1 MKRLNVRWRLTLWY
15 GAVLTVILVGFGA
28 CVFVMMQRHLLARTD
43 FELDEELTE
52 LALEV
57 RLATSDEDL
66 REQLERRFFRHASF
80 DFQVSR
86 LGQPPLFRSEH
97 LQDVA
102 LPAPNRDASGD
113 ALATVSET
121 HRLPVLGEM
130 RVVSRRASGQG
141 DEYLVQ
147 ATMSL
152 LPNHAELQA
161 MLTMML
167 IAGPLALLAAL
178 VGGYFLARRSLAPV
192 DRMATT
198 AEQITGMRLDARIEV
213 ENPDDELGHL
223 ARTFNSMLDR
233 LQRAVDEL
241 RRFTADAAH
250 ELRTPI
256 SVMQAEAEVALRQAR
271 SADEYRRVIEVTLDE
286 SKRMGRLADRLL
298 TLCRHDSGLQPM
310 RHEEVQFDALVR
322 DVVDQVR
329 VTAQDKG
336 LELVIA
342 PLAECVIV
350 GDDIQLSQL
359 LFNLLDNAVK
369 FTKPG
374 GKVKVEVHEEQ
385 HNGHV
390 QLVISDTGIGIPH
403 TDLPHVFERF
413 YRADKSRNGQTGG
426 AGLGL
431 AISKAIVEAH
441 HGSIAIDSTL
451 NAGTVVRVKLPVMP
465 PAEAALSD

>member
-15 GAVLTVILVGFGA
+15 GAVLTLILVGFGA
-28 CVFVMMQRHLLARTD
+28 CVYVMMQRHLLSRTD

-86 LGQPPLFRSEH
+86 LGSPPLFRSEH
-97 LQDVA
+97 LQAAA
-102 LPAPNRDASGD
+102 LPAPNGDASGD
-113 ALATVSET
+113 SLATVSET
-121 HRLPVLGEM
+121 HQLPALGEM
-130 RVVSRRASGQG
+130 RVVSRRASGRG
-141 DEYLVQ
+141 NEYLVQ

-161 MLTMML
+161 ILTMML
-167 IAGPLALLAAL
+167 IAGPLAVVAAL

-198 AEQITGMRLDARIEV
+198 AEQITGTRLDARLEV
-213 ENPDDELGHL
+213 ANPDDELGHL
-223 ARTFNSMLDR
+223 ARTFNAMLDR

-250 ELRTPI
+250 ELRTPL
-256 SVMQAEAEVALRQAR
+256 SVLQAEAEVALRQAR
-271 SADEYRRVIEVTLDE
+271 SADEYRRVLEVTLDE
-286 SKRMGRLADRLL
+286 SRRLGRLADRLL

-310 RHEEVQFDALVR
+310 RHEEVQLDALVR

-329 VTAQDKG
+329 DAADEKG
-336 LELVIA
+336 VVVVNA
-342 PLAECVIV
+342 PLAESVIA

-374 GKVKVEVHEEQ
+374 GKVVI
-385 HNGHV
+385 NGERFNGEV
-390 QLVISDTGIGIPH
+390 QLTIWDNGIGIADA
-403 TDLPHVFERF
+403 DLPHVFERF

-465 PAEAALSD
+465 PTEASRSD

>member
-28 CVFVMMQRHLLARTD
+28 GVSVMMQRHLLARTD

-57 RLATSDEDL
+57 RLAKDDDDL

-86 LGQPPLFRSEH
+86 LGQPPLFRSQR
-97 LQDVA
+97 LQAAA
-102 LPAPNRDASGD
+102 LPAPERDASGD
-113 ALATVSET
+113 TLATVSET
-121 HRLPVLGEM
+121 HQLPVLGEM
-130 RVVSRRASGQG
+130 RVVSRRASRRGG
-141 DEYLVQ
+141 EYLVQ

-167 IAGPLALLAAL
+167 IAGPLAVVAAL
-178 VGGYFLARRSLAPV
+178 VGGYFLARRALAPV

-198 AEQITGMRLDARIEV
+198 AEQITGTRLDARIEV

-286 SKRMGRLADRLL
+286 SQRLGRLADRLL

-310 RHEEVQFDALVR
+310 RHEEVQLDALVR

-329 VTAQDKG
+329 VAADEKG
-336 LELVIA
+336 VVVVNA
-342 PLAECVIV
+342 PLAESVIA

-374 GKVKVEVHEEQ
+374 GKVVVNGERS
-385 HNGHV
+385 NGHV
-390 QLVISDTGIGIPH
+390 QLTIWDNGIGIPD

-441 HGSIAIDSTL
+441 HGSIAIDSTP
-451 NAGTVVRVKLPVMP
+451 NAGTVVRVKLPVLP
-465 PAEAALSD
+465 PTEVSRSH

>member
-15 GAVLTVILVGFGA
+15 GAVLTAILIGFSA
-28 CVFVMMQRHLLARTD
+28 CVSVMMQRHLLARTD

-57 RLATSDEDL
+57 RLAKDDEDL

-86 LGQPPLFRSEH
+86 LGSPPLFRSER
-97 LQDVA
+97 LQGAA
-102 LPAPNRDASGD
+102 LPAPDGDASD
-113 ALATVSET
+113 DSLATVSET
-121 HRLPVLGEM
+121 HQLPMLGEM
-130 RVVSRRASGQG
+130 RVVSRRATGRG
-141 DEYLVQ
+141 DDYLVQ

-152 LPNHAELQA
+152 LPNHAELRA

-167 IAGPLALLAAL
+167 IAGPLAILAAL

-192 DRMATT
+192 GRMATT
-198 AEQITGMRLDARIEV
+198 AEQITGTRLGVRIEV
-213 ENPDDELGHL
+213 ANPDDELGHL

-233 LQRAVDEL
+233 LQRAADEL

-250 ELRTPI
+250 ELRTPL
-256 SVMQAEAEVALRQAR
+256 SVLQAEAEVALRQSR

-286 SKRMGRLADRLL
+286 SKRLGRLADRLL

-329 VTAQDKG
+329 VTADEKG
-336 LELVIA
+336 VVLVNA
-342 PLAECVIV
+342 PLAECVIA

-374 GKVKVEVHEEQ
+374 GKVEVHEEQ

-390 QLVISDTGIGIPH
+390 LLAISDTGIGIPH

-431 AISKAIVEAH
+431 AISKAIVESH
-441 HGSIAIDSTL
+441 HGTIAIDSTL

-465 PAEAALSD
+465 PAKAALSD

>member
-28 CVFVMMQRHLLARTD
+28 GVSVMMQRHLLARTD

-57 RLATSDEDL
+57 RLAKSDDDL

-86 LGQPPLFRSEH
+86 LGQPPLFRSER
-97 LQDVA
+97 LQAAA
-102 LPAPNRDASGD
+102 LPAPDHDASGD
-113 ALATVSET
+113 SLATVSQT
-121 HRLPVLGEM
+121 HQLPSLGEM
-130 RVVSRRASGQG
+130 RVVSRKASGQG
-141 DEYLVQ
+141 GDYLVQ

-161 MLTMML
+161 MLRTML
-167 IAGPLALLAAL
+167 IAGPLAILAAL
-178 VGGYFLARRSLAPV
+178 VGGYFLARHSLAPV

-198 AEQITGMRLDARIEV
+198 AEQITGTRLDARIEV
-213 ENPDDELGHL
+213 ANPDDELGHL

-233 LQRAVDEL
+233 LQRAADEL
-241 RRFTADAAH
+241 RRFMADAAH
-250 ELRTPI
+250 ELRTPL
-256 SVMQAEAEVALRQAR
+256 SVLQAEAEVALRQAR

-286 SKRMGRLADRLL
+286 SRRLGRLADRLL

-310 RHEEVQFDALVR
+310 RHEEVQLDALVH
-322 DVVDQVR
+322 DVADQVR
-329 VTAQDKG
+329 VAADEKG
-336 LELVIA
+336 VVLDIA
-342 PLAECVIV
+342 PLAECVIA

-359 LFNLLDNAVK
+359 LFNLLDNAIK

-374 GKVKVEVHEEQ
+374 GKVVVHEEQ
-385 HNGHV
+385 CNGHV
-390 QLVISDTGIGIPH
+390 LLAISDTGIGIQH
-403 TDLPHVFERF
+403 ADLPHVFERF

-441 HGSIAIDSTL
+441 DGSIAIDSTL

-465 PAEAALSD
+465 PATASLSD

>member
-15 GAVLTVILVGFGA
+15 GAVLTAIVIGFGS
-28 CVFVMMQRHLLARTD
+28 CVYVMVQRHLITRTD

-57 RLATSDEDL
+57 RLAKSDDDL
-66 REQLERRFFRHASF
+66 NEQLERRFFRHASF

-86 LGQPPLFRSEH
+86 LGTPPLFRSGR
-97 LQDVA
+97 LQDTA
-102 LPAPNRDASGD
+102 LPAPDRDQSGESH
-113 ALATVSET
+113 ATVSET
-121 HRLPVLGEM
+121 RLLPGLGEM
-130 RVVSRRASGQG
+130 RVVSRRATGR
-141 DEYLVQ
+141 DEEYLVQ

-161 MLTMML
+161 VLTTLL
-167 IAGPLALLAAL
+167 IAGPLAVMAAL
-178 VGGYFLARRSLAPV
+178 VGGYFLARRALEPV

-198 AEQITGMRLDARIEV
+198 AGQITGMRLDARIEV
-213 ENPDDELGHL
+213 VNPDDELGHL

-250 ELRTPI
+250 ELRTPL
-256 SVMQAEAEVALRQAR
+256 SVLQAEAEVALRMSR
-271 SADEYRRVIEVTLDE
+271 SAHEYRRVLEVTLNE
-286 SKRMGRLADRLL
+286 SKRLARLADRLL

-310 RHEEVQFDALVR
+310 RCEEVPLDALVR
-322 DVVDQVR
+322 DVADQIR
-329 VTAQDKG
+329 IAADEKG
-336 LELVIA
+336 VVLVVA
-342 PLAECVIV
+342 PLEEWVIP

-359 LFNLLDNAVK
+359 LSNLLDNAVK

-374 GKVKVEVHEEQ
+374 GKVVVHGEQ
-385 HNGHV
+385 RNGHV
-390 QLVISDTGIGIPH
+390 LLAISDTGIGIPNA
-403 TDLPHVFERF
+403 DLPHVFERF

-431 AISKAIVEAH
+431 AIAKAIVESH
-441 HGSIAIDSTL
+441 RGTIAIESTV

-465 PAEAALSD
+465 PASDQVSG

>member
-1 MKRLNVRWRLTLWY
+1 
-15 GAVLTVILVGFGA
+15 
-28 CVFVMMQRHLLARTD
+28 
-43 FELDEELTE
+43 
-52 LALEV
+52 
-57 RLATSDEDL
+57 
-66 REQLERRFFRHASF
+66 
-80 DFQVSR
+80 
-86 LGQPPLFRSEH
+86 
-97 LQDVA
+97 
-102 LPAPNRDASGD
+102 
-113 ALATVSET
+113 
-121 HRLPVLGEM
+121 
-130 RVVSRRASGQG
+130 
-141 DEYLVQ
+141 
-147 ATMSL
+147 MSL
-152 LPNHAELQA
+152 LPNHAELRA
-161 MLTMML
+161 MLQTML

-256 SVMQAEAEVALRQAR
+256 SVMQAEAEVALRQSR

-329 VTAQDKG
+329 VTAKDKG

-342 PLAECVIV
+342 PLAECVIA

-369 FTKPG
+369 FSKPG
-374 GKVKVEVHEEQ
+374 GKVVVNEEQ
-385 HNGHV
+385 RNGDV

>member
-15 GAVLTVILVGFGA
+15 GAVLTVILVSFVA
-28 CVFVMMQRHLLARTD
+28 CVSVMMQRHLLSRTD

-57 RLATSDEDL
+57 RLAKSDDDL
-66 REQLERRFFRHASF
+66 KEQLERRFFRHASF

-86 LGQPPLFRSEH
+86 LGSPPLFRSEH

-102 LPAPNRDASGD
+102 LPAPDRDASGD

-121 HRLPVLGEM
+121 HQLPVLGEM
-130 RVVSRRASGQG
+130 RVVSRRAPGRG

-152 LPNHAELQA
+152 LPNHAELRA
-161 MLTMML
+161 ILTMML
-167 IAGPLALLAAL
+167 IAGPLAIVAAL

-198 AEQITGMRLDARIEV
+198 AEQITGTRLDARIEV
-213 ENPDDELGHL
+213 VNPDDELGHL

-250 ELRTPI
+250 ELRTPL
-256 SVMQAEAEVALRQAR
+256 SVLQAEAEVALRQSR

-329 VTAQDKG
+329 VTAKDKG

-342 PLAECVIV
+342 PLAECVIA

-369 FTKPG
+369 FTQPG
-374 GKVKVEVHEEQ
+374 GKVVVNEEQ
-385 HNGHV
+385 RNGDV

-441 HGSIAIDSTL
+441 RGSIAIDSTL

-465 PAEAALSD
+465 PATTSLSD

>member
-15 GAVLTVILVGFGA
+15 GAVLTAILVGFGA
-28 CVFVMMQRHLLARTD
+28 CVYFMMQRHLLARTD

-57 RLATSDEDL
+57 RLSKDDEDL
-66 REQLERRFFRHASF
+66 REQLQRRFFRHASF

-86 LGQPPLFRSEH
+86 LGSPPLFRSEQ
-97 LQDVA
+97 LQDAA
-102 LPAPNRDASGD
+102 LPVPDHDSD
-113 ALATVSET
+113 DSLATVSET
-121 HRLPVLGEM
+121 RRLPVLGEM
-130 RVVSRRASGQG
+130 RVVSRRAIVRGE
-141 DEYLVQ
+141 EYLVQ

-152 LPNHAELQA
+152 LPNHAKLQA
-161 MLTMML
+161 VLMTML
-167 IAGPLALLAAL
+167 IAGPLAIVASL
-178 VGGYFLARRSLAPV
+178 VGGYFLARHSLAPV
-192 DRMATT
+192 DRMATI
-198 AEQITGMRLDARIEV
+198 AEQITGTRLDARIEV
-213 ENPDDELGHL
+213 ANPDDELGHL

-233 LQRAVDEL
+233 LQRAADEL

-250 ELRTPI
+250 ELRTPLSI
-256 SVMQAEAEVALRQAR
+256 LQAEAEVALRMPR
-271 SADEYRRVIEVTLDE
+271 SADEYRRVLEVTLDE
-286 SKRMGRLADRLL
+286 SKRLGRLADRLL

-329 VTAQDKG
+329 VTADEKG
-336 LELVIA
+336 VVLANA
-342 PLAECVIV
+342 PLAECVIT

-374 GKVKVEVHEEQ
+374 GKVVVQEEQ
-385 HNGHV
+385 CNGHV
-390 QLVISDTGIGIPH
+390 LLAISDTGLGISP

-441 HGSIAIDSTL
+441 HGTIAIDSTL
-451 NAGTVVRVKLPVMP
+451 NAGTVVHVKLPLMP
-465 PAEAALSD
+465 PTKAALSD